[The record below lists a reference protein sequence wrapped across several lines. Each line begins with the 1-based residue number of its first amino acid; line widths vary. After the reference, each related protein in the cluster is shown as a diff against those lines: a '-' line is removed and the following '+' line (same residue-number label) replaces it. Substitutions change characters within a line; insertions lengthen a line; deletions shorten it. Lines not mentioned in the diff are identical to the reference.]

1 MNIIDMIEIQLNGK
15 PHQLKKSVNISN
27 LLKTLQISEKKV
39 AVEINGIVIS
49 KDIYK
54 YHIINIYR
62 CYYRNIIVFLR
73 ILLIVT
79 NYFYIV
85 VFAYV
90 SVQYVAVI

>member
-39 AVEINGIVIS
+39 AVEINGKVIS

-54 YHIINIYR
+54 YHIIN
-62 CYYRNIIVFLR
+62 NKDVVE
-73 ILLIVT
+73 IVT
-79 NYFYIV
+79 FIGGG
-85 VFAYV
+85 
-90 SVQYVAVI
+90 